1 MNDFLRQGHN
11 LEHVLALL
19 ILVARVGD
27 IGSTYLAT
35 PTLKL
40 ETNPV
45 ARRLKWP
52 MGLLSLGLCLTP
64 YYNTALAVMVLVPS
78 LLVSA
83 SNLSRGWVAHAVG
96 EEEMLAFLQR
106 AVGHISRGKALA
118 FTLGAGAFI
127 VLAGG
132 VLLVL
137 SGGQQ
142 SWAYWFAWGM
152 LLYGVVIGLYSS
164 LFVLRLH
171 RIGTRALKSTGDVP

>member
-1 MNDFLRQGHN
+1 MPDFLSQGHN
-11 LEHVLALL
+11 LEHVLAFL
-19 ILVARVGD
+19 ILIARVGD

-40 ETNPV
+40 ETNPF

-52 MGLLSLGLCLTP
+52 MGVLSLGLCLTP
-64 YYNTALAVMVLVPS
+64 YYNPALAVTVLVPS

-96 EEEMLAFLQR
+96 EDEMLRFLER
-106 AVGHISRGKALA
+106 AVGRISRRKAVA
-118 FTLGAGAFI
+118 FTLGAGSFV
-127 VLAGG
+127 VLAGT

-142 SWAYWFAWGM
+142 TWAYWFAWGL
-152 LLYGVVIGLYSS
+152 LLYGVVIGVYGS

-171 RIGTRALKSTGDVP
+171 RIGRGALTSTGGIA

>member
-11 LEHVLALL
+11 FEHVLALL
-19 ILVARVGD
+19 ILVARFGD

-52 MGLLSLGLCLTP
+52 MGLLSLGLCLIP

-96 EEEMLAFLQR
+96 EDEMLAFLQR
-106 AVGHISRGKALA
+106 AVSRISRVKAVG
-118 FTLGAGAFI
+118 FTLGAGSFV
-127 VLAGG
+127 VLAGL

-137 SGGQQ
+137 SGGQKA
-142 SWAYWFAWGM
+142 WAYWFAWGI
-152 LLYGVVIGLYSS
+152 LLYGVVIALYSS

-171 RIGTRALKSTGDVP
+171 RIAACTRPST